1 MDELFVEAVLY
12 SMGISNPKG
21 YQEVLNTLWESAP
34 SELEPILLDLEA
46 LKYKGAMDY
55 LLALLEGSTIDEAVF
70 GKHLMNIEFEQLN
83 KEWNAEPNAPEVSIS
98 VSGNNVEVTFFL
110 NAFQFEN
117 FNEQDTAKL
126 VFHDCL
132 QYRYGSPNDEGFY
145 IFNQSRFKKLGIKWG
160 EFYLVHNSDWEDV
173 FPDCVHVS
181 DQQHDGLKHYLFY
194 FRDGTFECIARDYD
208 LFF

>member
-70 GKHLMNIEFEQLN
+70 ENIL
-83 KEWNAEPNAPEVSIS
+83 
-98 VSGNNVEVTFFL
+98 
-110 NAFQFEN
+110 
-117 FNEQDTAKL
+117 
-126 VFHDCL
+126 
-132 QYRYGSPNDEGFY
+132 
-145 IFNQSRFKKLGIKWG
+145 
-160 EFYLVHNSDWEDV
+160 
-173 FPDCVHVS
+173 
-181 DQQHDGLKHYLFY
+181 
-194 FRDGTFECIARDYD
+194 
-208 LFF
+208 